1 MTAKPK
7 AKIAKTAVAAVARY
21 RPFEDSLEALGFHA
35 ADKER
40 IANKKSLETKLDTVR
55 LALKNPKSM
64 TECERDAKKIVRW
77 LRREINKEC
86 KKLGCEEI
94 KEDNAH
100 DLQQFDRDQRQQFP
114 QSEVALKRDAVIDLT
129 TETKMTPIPPKHP
142 PPPHLWG
149 LIGIRDEHTFVT
161 ESARAVEDQ
170 SATAVAA
177 SAPSLR
183 IGFILGVVH
192 RNGPVQRYVSRLPM
206 QSKLLEFSDRSRG
219 IALCLMVVGEWVRSS
234 QSATLADLRETVP
247 SGRSKTNNHTHT
259 HTHARAC
266 VCSCM

>member
-7 AKIAKTAVAAVARY
+7 ANIAKTAVAAVARY
-21 RPFEDSLEALGFHA
+21 RPFEDSLQALGFHA
-35 ADKER
+35 AVKER
-40 IANKKSLETKLDTVR
+40 IANKKSLETTLDTVR

-64 TECERDAKKIVRW
+64 TECERDAKKRVRW
-77 LRREINKEC
+77 LRGQINKEG

-100 DLQQFDRDQRQQFP
+100 DLQQLP

-129 TETKMTPIPPKHP
+129 TETKMTQIPPKHP

-177 SAPSLR
+177 SEPSLR
-183 IGFILGVVH
+183 TGFTLGVVH
-192 RNGPVQRYVSRLPM
+192 RHGPVQRYVSRLPM
-206 QSKLLEFSDRSRG
+206 Q
-219 IALCLMVVGEWVRSS
+219 
-234 QSATLADLRETVP
+234 T
-247 SGRSKTNNHTHT
+247 
-259 HTHARAC
+259 
-266 VCSCM
+266 